1 MARRLRRRWVVVA
14 VLVAL
19 LLGGIRLQD
28 QPTTIYYYRVV
39 DQQTLVVGTTVGPW
53 AWMRVTSV
61 NETPSTVTI
70 TVSSLLAPMGGS
82 YGRLELLVKLAAPLG
97 SRGRRRWRQ
106 RPAHPAHPLPA
117 AVLRC
122 ARVHVS
128 PRPEHEAFVPALRS
142 AAARRCGRNG

>member
-82 YGRLELLVKLAAPLG
+82 YGDLELLVKLAAPLG
-97 SRGRRRWRQ
+97 SRGVVDGGSG
-106 RPAHPAHPLPA
+106 LPIPRT
-117 AVLRC
+117 RC
-122 ARVHVS
+122 LPPSDGATG
-128 PRPEHEAFVPALRS
+128 
-142 AAARRCGRNG
+142 CT